1 MNYLVFISI
10 IVIFLLYLNYKNN
23 KINEIV
29 IFSNQKNV
37 NKNKL
42 VRLLDN
48 ISSADKL
55 YLKNVKNRWIYNRNT
70 IDVDIKEKVL
80 HILKIIITSLGSIS
94 NNDFFIKSIENVY
107 AMQDDEM
114 NVRLIID
121 SFIYDVKNYYTIRIT
136 TDVVKVKDTIFIN
149 YLDIDESS
157 VNNIINKYDVKYE
170 SQGILSNYN
179 MFNQDVEELLN
190 NYYNTNYNTIGIDKN
205 TFLSAYTD
213 LSKTFTLNQLSLN
226 YLPANTPVQ
235 DSPAFCRKYNN
246 NKWNTK
252 GILQLEDYCD
262 SDCIFNTNTGKPFPN
277 VPYNAP
283 GVVTKRIYNNLY
295 HRRLK

>member
-10 IVIFLLYLNYKNN
+10 IVVLLLYLNYKNN
-23 KINEIV
+23 KITV
-29 IFSNQKNV
+29 FSNQKNV
-37 NKNKL
+37 DNKHKL
-42 VRLLDN
+42 IRLLDN
-48 ISSADKL
+48 VSSADKL

-70 IDVDIKEKVL
+70 IDEDIKVKIL
-80 HILKIIITSLGSIS
+80 HILKIIIKSIGNIS
-94 NNDFFIKSIENVY
+94 NMDFFIKSIENVY
-107 AMQDDEM
+107 AMQDDEL

-121 SFIYDVKNYYTIRIT
+121 SFIYDVKNFYTIRIT

-157 VNNIINKYDVKYE
+157 VNNIINKYDIKYK

-179 MFNQDVEELLN
+179 MFNEDIEELLN
-190 NYYNTNYNTIGIDKN
+190 NYYNSNYNTIGIDKN

-213 LSKTFTLNQLSLN
+213 LSKTFTLNQLSLY
-226 YLPANTPVQ
+226 YLPVNTPLQ
-235 DSPAFCRKYNN
+235 DSPAFCRKYN

-252 GILQLEDYCD
+252 GILQLEEYND
-262 SDCIFNTNTGKPFPN
+262 SECIFNTNTGKPYPN
-277 VPYNAP
+277 VPYDAP
-283 GVVTKRIYNNLY
+283 GVVTERIYNNLH